1 MEENMNVN
9 QMENQ
14 VEETKKGSGLLKA
27 GLIAAAAVGA
37 AVCATVAFC
46 KKKAKSK
53 AAAQEESC
61 AEEPI
66 ECECEE
72 VEEASDEE

>member
-1 MEENMNVN
+1 MDNNMNVN
-9 QMENQ
+9 KMENQ

-46 KKKAKSK
+46 RKKAESK
-53 AAAQEESC
+53 AAAQEGSC
-61 AEEPI
+61 AGEPI

-72 VEEASDEE
+72 AEEASDEE